1 MVALLSEGKGQKP
14 LYQKDFSLV
23 NRTFTFSLIATLH
36 KYHTRNLYQV
46 FVSFYS
52 HSSAVVC
59 SLKKYEMYKD
69 NMTYIYRKIKLVE
82 IKFRNEYI

>member
-14 LYQKDFSLV
+14 LFQKDFSLV
-23 NRTFTFSLIATLH
+23 NRTFTLSLIATLH
-36 KYHTRNLYQV
+36 KYQTRNLYQV

-52 HSSAVVC
+52 HPSAVVC
-59 SLKKYEMYKD
+59 SLKEYEMYKD